1 MRLLAPLLAPLVL
14 LFFTLPAAAAG
25 PSVWGESPMVKVLP
39 DVAPRRQAKVH
50 LTAARNEFV
59 SFQVALHGGDSGLR
73 NVRASLPSLD
83 GPTSIAGSEL
93 SLYREDFLTTRRAS
107 VPGETVGRWP
117 DALVPD
123 VDEIAGEARNAF
135 PFDVPARESRA
146 VWVDVHI
153 PLNAPPGN
161 YQGHVEVTGDGLRE
175 RLPVRLTVVDAV
187 LPSTPSLATAFLAW
201 PPHLCRA
208 HFGGRTD
215 CSPEELEPLLARY
228 QRMALEH
235 RITLSS
241 AFPRVPG
248 ESGRWDMPDLASFDA
263 TWGPFLDGTA
273 PSRLPGAKMTSIEYL
288 GEYTPQAL
296 ADFVSHFR
304 ERGWLSRAYAYV
316 GDEPPYG
323 NSWDEIRQNLSLVNQ
338 SAPALRTLLTTS
350 IQDLTAQHLENE
362 VDLLVPLVNYMDGTE
377 APYLGDQRAHYTSY
391 LAQPGHALWMYQ
403 SCMSHGCADGTNAP
417 ENKPGAGWPSYMVD
431 RSAAKARAM
440 EWVTFLEGAT
450 GELYYQT
457 VGMLASAWE
466 DQFRFNG
473 NGDGTLFYPGTV
485 QRIGGGTHVP
495 VASLRLKL
503 IRLGVQDYEWLKK
516 VSDAGDPAFAR
527 KVARELIPAASQVT
541 DDGGAFERARLRL
554 IHRYLALSGRRHPSA
569 YSPSSDT
576 GSQEPD
582 APAPDAAVRPGP
594 DRAEAVGCGAAG
606 GTSALAGV
614 LALLGVALVARK
626 RQAPALAVGGRGRSR
641 P

>member
-1 MRLLAPLLAPLVL
+1 
-14 LFFTLPAAAAG
+14 
-25 PSVWGESPMVKVLP
+25 MVKVMP
-39 DVAPRRQAKVH
+39 DTAPRGRSPVH

-59 SFQVALHGGDSGLR
+59 SFQVGLHGGDSGLR
-73 NVRASLPSLD
+73 NVRASLSSLD
-83 GPTSIAGSEL
+83 GPASIAGSDL
-93 SLYREDFLTTRRAS
+93 TLYREDFLTTRRAS
-107 VPGETVGRWP
+107 VPGEPVGRWP

-123 VDEIAGEARNAF
+123 VDEIANEARNAF
-135 PFDVPARESRA
+135 PFDVSARESRA
-146 VWVDVHI
+146 IWVDVHV

-161 YQGHVEVTGDGLRE
+161 YQGTVEVTGDGLSQRV
-175 RLPVRLTVVDAV
+175 PVRLTVVNAV

-208 HFGGRTD
+208 HFGRTD
-215 CSPEELEPLLARY
+215 CSRQELEPLLARY

-248 ESGRWDMPDLASFDA
+248 DSGRWDMPDLATFDA
-263 TWGPFLDGTA
+263 LWAPFMDGTA

-323 NSWDEIRQNLSLVNQ
+323 NSWDEIRQNLAVVNQ

-350 IQDLTAQHLENE
+350 IQDLKAQHLENE
-362 VDLLVPLVNYMDGTE
+362 VDLLVPLVNYMDGTKP
-377 APYLGDQRAHYTSY
+377 PYLGDQRERYTDY
-391 LAQPGHALWMYQ
+391 LARPGNSMWMYQ
-403 SCMSHGCADGTNAP
+403 SCMSHGCAYGTNAP
-417 ENKPGAGWPSYMVD
+417 ENMPGAGWPSYMLD

-440 EWVTFLEGAT
+440 EWLTFLEGAT

-485 QRIGGGTHVP
+485 QRIGGGTPVP

-503 IRLGVQDYEWLKK
+503 IRLGVQDYEWLKM

-527 KVARELIPAASQVT
+527 QVARELIPTASQVS
-541 DDGGAFERARLRL
+541 DDGDAFERARLRL
-554 IHRYLALSGRRHPSA
+554 IQRYLELSGRHPRSVD
-569 YSPSSDT
+569 SGSSDT
-576 GSQEPD
+576 EKQVPD
-582 APAPDAAVRPGP
+582 SPVLEMAVPP
-594 DRAEAVGCGAAG
+594 EAEGAETVGCGATS

-614 LALLGVALVARK
+614 LALVGVAFVAR
-626 RQAPALAVGGRGRSR
+626 RRPAAAHAVGRRGRSGA
-641 P
+641 

>member
-1 MRLLAPLLAPLVL
+1 MSLRALLVAPLFLLVSA
-14 LFFTLPAAAAG
+14 LPAAAAG

-39 DVAPRRQAKVH
+39 DAAPRAQASVH
-50 LTAARNEFV
+50 ITAARNEFV
-59 SFQVALHGGDSGLR
+59 SFQVGLHGGDTGLR
-73 NVRASLPSLD
+73 GVRASLPSLD
-83 GPTSIAGSEL
+83 GPASIQGADL
-93 SLYREDFLTTRRAS
+93 TLYRQDFVTTRRAS
-107 VPGETVGRWP
+107 VPDESVGRWP

-135 PFDVPARESRA
+135 PFDVPAREARA
-146 VWVDVHI
+146 LWIDVHV
-153 PLNAPPGN
+153 PLDAPPGD
-161 YQGHVEVTGDGLRE
+161 YQGTVKVTGDGVHE
-175 RLPVRLTVVDAV
+175 DVAVRLTVVDAV

-215 CSPEELEPLLARY
+215 CSPQELEPLLSRY

-248 ESGRWDMPDLASFDA
+248 ASGRWDMPDLAAFDA

-273 PSRLPGAKMTSIEYL
+273 PSRLPGARMTSIEYL

-296 ADFVSHFR
+296 TDFVSHFR

-323 NSWDEIRQNLSLVNQ
+323 NSWDEIRQNLSVVNQ
-338 SAPALRTLLTTS
+338 AAPELRTLLTTS
-350 IQDLTAQHLENE
+350 IQDLKAQHLEDE
-362 VDLLVPLVNYMDGTE
+362 LDLIAPLVNYMDGAE
-377 APYLGDQRAHYTSY
+377 PPYLGDQREQYTGY
-391 LAQPGHALWMYQ
+391 LATPERTLWMYQ
-403 SCMSHGCADGTNAP
+403 SCMSHGCAYGTNAP
-417 ENKPGAGWPSYMVD
+417 ENKPGSGWPSYMLD

-440 EWVTFLEGAT
+440 EWATFLEGAT

-485 QRIGGGTHVP
+485 QRIGGDTQVP

-503 IRLGVQDYEWLKK
+503 IRLGVQDYEWLKM
-516 VSDAGDPAFAR
+516 VSDAGDPDFAR
-527 KVARELIPAASQVT
+527 QVARELIPAASQVS
-541 DDGGAFERARLRL
+541 DDGAAFERARLRL
-554 IHRYLALSGRRHPSA
+554 IQRYLELSGAR
-569 YSPSSDT
+569 D
-576 GSQEPD
+576 GQ
-582 APAPDAAVRPGP
+582 APAVKPGG
-594 DRAEAVGCGAAG
+594 DEARTSGCGATG
-606 GTSALAGV
+606 GSHALAGV
-614 LALLGVALVARK
+614 LALVGLALAPRK
-626 RQAPALAVGGRGRSR
+626 RPHGARAR